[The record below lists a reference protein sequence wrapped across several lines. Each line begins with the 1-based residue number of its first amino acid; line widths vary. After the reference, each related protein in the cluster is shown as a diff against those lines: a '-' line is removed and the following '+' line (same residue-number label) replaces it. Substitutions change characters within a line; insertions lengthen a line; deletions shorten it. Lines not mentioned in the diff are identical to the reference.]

1 MTNNTYNG
9 WKNRET
15 WLVNVWYGDNW
26 TCREDVDLTQYLLEE
41 MVGDLG
47 YGILQDMIDLDCI
60 DWESLRDHATAM
72 DISEQADMFWGLT
85 KIGGPGPEFP

>member
-26 TCREDVDLTQYLLEE
+26 KCCEDVHLTQYLLEE
-41 MVGDLG
+41 MVDKLG
-47 YGILQDMIDLDCI
+47 NGILQDMIDLDCI
-60 DWESLRDHATAM
+60 DWEELRDHVPVVG
-72 DISEQADMFWGLT
+72 W
-85 KIGGPGPEFP
+85 

>member
-60 DWESLRDHATAM
+60 DWESLRDHATAE
-72 DISEQADMFWGLT
+72 DDEDYEAAIEEAQEGWGQM
-85 KIGGPGPEFP
+85 PF